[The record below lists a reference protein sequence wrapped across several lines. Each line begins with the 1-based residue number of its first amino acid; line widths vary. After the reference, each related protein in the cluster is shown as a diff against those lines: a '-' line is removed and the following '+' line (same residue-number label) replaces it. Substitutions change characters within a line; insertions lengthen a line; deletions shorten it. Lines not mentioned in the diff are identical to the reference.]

1 MNFLLVREWAIAGK
15 DGGKVFV
22 GCSLLL
28 GYIPAM
34 REQIEKLLRA
44 VPFEPLSVDV
54 AADVAY
60 SIPTP
65 DHVLLGKNIL
75 VVEDDQGYVDLV
87 NYRHI
92 RRISHK
98 AIPH

>member
-1 MNFLLVREWAIAGK
+1 
-15 DGGKVFV
+15 
-22 GCSLLL
+22 
-28 GYIPAM
+28 M
-34 REQIEKLLRA
+34 REQIEKLLHS
-44 VPFEPLSVDV
+44 VPFEPFSVDV

-65 DHVLLGKNIL
+65 DHVLLGKNVL
-75 VVEDDQGYVDLV
+75 VIEDDSGYVDLV

-98 AIPH
+98 SFSH